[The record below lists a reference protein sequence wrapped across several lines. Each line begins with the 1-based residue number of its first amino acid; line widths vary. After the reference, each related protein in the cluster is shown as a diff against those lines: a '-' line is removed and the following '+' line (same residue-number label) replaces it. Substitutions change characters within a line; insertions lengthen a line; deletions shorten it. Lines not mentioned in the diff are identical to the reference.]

1 MDLQSVLKT
10 YKDFP
15 KQGITFFDIIPYLQ
29 DKEIY
34 RTLIDRIAECTTAP
48 NVAAPEARGF
58 LRPAADRKPVRTQHH
73 TGAQK
78 R

>member
-34 RTLIDRIAECTTAP
+34 RTLIDRIADFSLPPRC
-48 NVAAPEARGF
+48 
-58 LRPAADRKPVRTQHH
+58 
-73 TGAQK
+73 
-78 R
+78 